1 MRIWF
6 ALIGAPLLALT
17 DQSVAFALV
26 GWACAHQSAALAHA
40 PHVFF
45 LAVTAGCTFAAWQS
59 RRGTTSASSTPSA
72 AGEQQFLARLATVIA
87 ALSTLAIMAMWIAS
101 WMISPCIA

>member
-26 GWACAHQSAALAHA
+26 GWACAHHSAALAHA
-40 PHVFF
+40 PHVFC
-45 LAVTAGCTFAAWQS
+45 LAVTAGCAFAAW
-59 RRGTTSASSTPSA
+59 RGLRGTPSAGSTPSA
-72 AGEQQFLARLATVIA
+72 AGEQQFLARLATAIA
-87 ALSTLAIMAMWIAS
+87 ALSTLAIMGMWIAS
-101 WMISPCIA
+101 WMISPCVA